1 MFAKT
6 LRQASGDFRFV
17 SKGWPPRD
25 SGRYQ
30 RPVCY
35 FGPGRGRAVRTR
47 GAPDGAARLGG
58 AGCTGII
65 ARTSILSSSR
75 AEDIADEARDRKIH
89 LDLSQLEGGADVVEF
104 HALQLR
110 GRELIK
116 TIAHQR
122 ERDRDGRPA
131 SKDEPKFAASHGV
144 VQFARLAT
152 RVLVIGSA
160 LNLCELLQ
168 ISR

>member
-1 MFAKT
+1 MLLQVAE
-6 LRQASGDFRFV
+6 
-17 SKGWPPRD
+17 
-25 SGRYQ
+25 
-30 RPVCY
+30 
-35 FGPGRGRAVRTR
+35 
-47 GAPDGAARLGG
+47 
-58 AGCTGII
+58 
-65 ARTSILSSSR
+65 

-110 GRELIK
+110 RRELIK

-168 ISR
+168 FSR